1 MAPVGRYVFSCVS
14 AVFLFAC
21 ANGPHDDDVGST
33 SSEGAGGS
41 GSASS
46 GSGGNPDGAGGTE
59 GAADLFVPAD
69 ITFREL
75 ADQGEG
81 VDVVSATLALGM
93 SGHLEL
99 YAALFNNGPSGA
111 CSGGMGVELFD
122 VDEQSLGA
130 FDSIMYG
137 SQLYRADELD
147 QVVGCIDP
155 GERGHAAVTDI
166 DPAIDLDDVAHVIY
180 RFTYFS
186 TEFFSG
192 GFTPLTEFTVQD
204 VMRVESAAGS
214 GFSGTLH
221 NGLDA
226 SVDEPAVTVFALD
239 AVGRPL
245 ATTDVTRAEPLL
257 SGEDWEFL
265 TPPVIDAGQNEVA
278 YALGDVKF

>member
-1 MAPVGRYVFSCVS
+1 MHSSRMTTTVERAVDLPRDDPEAYIARDRRWALSNHRDMPDRVEGS
-14 AVFLFAC
+14 ALFA
-21 ANGPHDDDVGST
+21 
-33 SSEGAGGS
+33 
-41 GSASS
+41 
-46 GSGGNPDGAGGTE
+46 
-59 GAADLFVPAD
+59 D
-69 ITFREL
+69 I
-75 ADQGEG
+75 
-81 VDVVSATLALGM
+81 S
-93 SGHLEL
+93 
-99 YAALFNNGPSGA
+99 
-111 CSGGMGVELFD
+111 
-122 VDEQSLGA
+122 
-130 FDSIMYG
+130 
-137 SQLYRADELD
+137 
-147 QVVGCIDP
+147 
-155 GERGHAAVTDI
+155 
-166 DPAIDLDDVAHVIY
+166 
-180 RFTYFS
+180 
-186 TEFFSG
+186 